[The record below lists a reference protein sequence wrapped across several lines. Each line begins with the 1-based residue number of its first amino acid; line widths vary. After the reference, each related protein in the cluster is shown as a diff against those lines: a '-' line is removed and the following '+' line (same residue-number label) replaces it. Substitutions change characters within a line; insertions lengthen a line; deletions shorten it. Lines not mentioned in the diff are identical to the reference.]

1 MNLLSVENLG
11 KNFGERVLF
20 EGLSFGLNKGDK
32 VALIANNGT
41 GKSSMLKIL
50 AGQDIADEGEV
61 VFRNSCRVSYL
72 TQDAIFNDNLTIDEL
87 INSAHNKISLLV
99 EEYEEAVENHSK
111 AGSSNTE
118 KIVEEL
124 TARMEQE
131 NAWDYQRRTEQI
143 LSKFNI
149 NNFFM

>member
-20 EGLSFGLNKGDK
+20 KGLSFGLNKGDK

-41 GKSSMLKIL
+41 GKSSILKIL

-61 VFRNSCRVSYL
+61 IFRNSCRVSYL

-99 EEYEEAVENHSK
+99 KEYEEAV
-111 AGSSNTE
+111 
-118 KIVEEL
+118 
-124 TARMEQE
+124 
-131 NAWDYQRRTEQI
+131 
-143 LSKFNI
+143 
-149 NNFFM
+149 